1 MKKIVGTLSLLFIF
15 GIGHSQV
22 LNEKTTTEKFN
33 KLLYYVNNLYVDS
46 VNAEELVEIAI
57 VKMLEELDPHTSYIP
72 ADEVKKASEPLKG
85 NFDGIGIQFNVLKD
99 TIFVVQTISGGPS
112 EKIGLMANDKII
124 TVDGEVVAGINI
136 QNSDVIK
143 KLKGPK
149 GTIVTVGVK
158 RGKSKELLDFIITR
172 DEIPIH
178 SVDASYMVASKTGY
192 IKVNRFSANTEEE
205 MTMALVQLKK
215 DGMEDLVLDLQG
227 NGGGYLNTA
236 IWMADEFLSDD
247 KLIVYTEGRA
257 FPRDNRYAKNKGIF
271 EKGRLVVLID
281 ESSASASEI
290 VSGAVQD
297 WDRGMIVGRRSFGKG
312 LVQRPIALPDG
323 SEIRLTMQKYYT
335 PSGRC
340 IQAIDYSHRNADG
353 SVGKVPDSL
362 KSTFY
367 TKNGRPVFD
376 GGGVNPDIHLEPKVL
391 SELAKQL
398 ISEGVIFDYATSYYF
413 SHENDMPTESFI
425 ISDEVYTS
433 FLGFVKKSGFSY
445 RNEAEDALSELESL
459 ADNEHAYA
467 SLSGALRPLRTLV
480 NKKNASDLFTFKEQ
494 IKNELALE
502 ILSRYHYDKVMKFVS
517 FEKDQEVQ
525 EALKL
530 FRDMDRYNAIL
541 KGK

>member
-1 MKKIVGTLSLLFIF
+1 MKKIISSLSLLFVF
-15 GIGHSQV
+15 GLGYSQE

-33 KLLYYVNNLYVDS
+33 KLIYYVNNLYVDS

-149 GTIVTVGVK
+149 GTEVTVGVK
-158 RGKSKELLDFIITR
+158 RGKSKELIDFTITR
-172 DEIPIH
+172 DKIPIY
-178 SVDASYMVASKTGY
+178 SVDASYMVAPKTGY
-192 IKVNRFSANTEEE
+192 MKVNRFSATTQEE
-205 MTMALVQLKK
+205 MTKALVQLKK

-236 IWMADEFLSDD
+236 IWMADEFLSND

-257 FPRDNRYAKNKGIF
+257 FPRDNRYAKNKGLF

-290 VSGAVQD
+290 VSGAIQD

-323 SEIRLTMQKYYT
+323 SEMRLTMQKYYT

-340 IQAIDYSHRNADG
+340 IQKSYDDGVEAYRKEKWERYENGEMYSLDSLNL
-353 SVGKVPDSL
+353 PDSL
-362 KSTFY
+362 KYYTSTKRTVY
-367 TKNGRPVFD
+367 
-376 GGGVNPDIHLEPKVL
+376 GGGGILPDIFVALDTTETSEYFGKLVRSGTINTFVLNYIDSNRSKLEQDYKSIDDFKKKFSITEEL
-391 SELAKQL
+391 MSELIRAG
-398 ISEGVIFDYATSYYF
+398 EVEEVEYNDEDFNTSKR
-413 SHENDMPTESFI
+413 
-425 ISDEVYTS
+425 V
-433 FLGFVKKSGFSY
+433 
-445 RNEAEDALSELESL
+445 
-459 ADNEHAYA
+459 
-467 SLSGALRPLRTLV
+467 
-480 NKKNASDLFTFKEQ
+480 
-494 IKNELALE
+494 LE
-502 ILSRYHYDKVMKFVS
+502 IRMKALIARNLFGSSAFYEVINDLNETLQAGIKALDDGRYERLNLAF
-517 FEKDQEVQ
+517 KDF
-525 EALKL
+525 K
-530 FRDMDRYNAIL
+530 
-541 KGK
+541 

>member
-15 GIGHSQV
+15 GIGYSQE

-46 VNAEELVEIAI
+46 VDAEELVEIAI
-57 VKMLEELDPHTSYIP
+57 IKMLEELDPHTSYIP

-124 TVDGEVVAGINI
+124 TVDGELVAGINI
-136 QNSDVIK
+136 QNSDVVK

-172 DEIPIH
+172 DKIPIH

-205 MTMALVQLKK
+205 MTIALVQLKK
-215 DGMEDLVLDLQG
+215 DGMEDLILDLQG

-257 FPRDNRYAKNKGIF
+257 FPRDNRYAKNKGVF

-290 VSGAVQD
+290 VSGAIQD

-340 IQAIDYSHRNADG
+340 IQKSYDDG
-353 SVGKVPDSL
+353 IEAYRKEKRERYDSGEMFSLDSLDLPDSL
-362 KSTFY
+362 KYYTSTKRTVY
-367 TKNGRPVFD
+367 
-376 GGGVNPDIHLEPKVL
+376 GGGGILPDIFVALDTTETSEYFGKLVRSGIINTFVL
-391 SELAKQL
+391 NYMDANRSKLDKSYKSLNDFKKKFTITGDLMDKL
-398 ISEGVIFDYATSYYF
+398 I
-413 SHENDMPTESFI
+413 
-425 ISDEVYTS
+425 
-433 FLGFVKKSGFSY
+433 KSG
-445 RNEAEDALSELESL
+445 EAEEIAYDKQGFNTSKRVLEIRMKALIARSL
-459 ADNEHAYA
+459 YGSSAFYEVINDLNE
-467 SLSGALRPLRTLV
+467 TLQ
-480 NKKNASDLFTFKEQ
+480 AG
-494 IKNELALE
+494 IKALE
-502 ILSRYHYDKVMKFVS
+502 DGSYEGLNLAF
-517 FEKDQEVQ
+517 KDF
-525 EALKL
+525 K
-530 FRDMDRYNAIL
+530 
-541 KGK
+541 